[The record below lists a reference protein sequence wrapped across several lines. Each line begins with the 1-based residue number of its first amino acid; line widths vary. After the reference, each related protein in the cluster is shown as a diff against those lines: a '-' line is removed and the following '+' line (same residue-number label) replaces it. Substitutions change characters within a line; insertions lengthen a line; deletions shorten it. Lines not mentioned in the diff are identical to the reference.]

1 MRVTPTVVFASGC
14 LLVVTTASSAQSL
27 ADVARK
33 EEARRKAQ
41 PPATKVYTNKDL
53 GDAPPATAPPAPTSP
68 AGSTSSSS
76 AEAATKDDKGAKGD
90 AAKGEAPKGEAKG
103 DASKQAY
110 WADRMKTA
118 RETLD
123 HDSTFVDALQS
134 RVNALTTDFVNR
146 DDPAQRATIE
156 ADRQKA
162 MSELARMK
170 QKVVEDRKAISD
182 IEEDARR
189 AGVPAGWVR

>member
-1 MRVTPTVVFASGC
+1 MPS
-14 LLVVTTASSAQSL
+14 
-27 ADVARK
+27 
-33 EEARRKAQ
+33 
-41 PPATKVYTNKDL
+41 
-53 GDAPPATAPPAPTSP
+53 PAPTPSS
-68 AGSTSSSS
+68 ASAGSGSTSG
-76 AEAATKDDKGAKGD
+76 ADTATKDDKDAKSDPAKG
-90 AAKGEAPKGEAKG
+90 
-103 DASKQAY
+103 QTY
-110 WADRMKTA
+110 WAGRIKAA
-118 RETLD
+118 REALD

-162 MSELARMK
+162 MSELTRMK

-189 AGVPAGWVR
+189 AGVPPGWLR

>member
-162 MSELARMK
+162 ISELARMK

>member
-1 MRVTPTVVFASGC
+1 MRVTPTVVFVSGC

>member
-1 MRVTPTVVFASGC
+1 MRVTPTVFFVSGC
-14 LLVVTTASSAQSL
+14 LFAVTTASSAQSL

-33 EEARRKAQ
+33 EQERRKTQ

-53 GDAPPATAPPAPTSP
+53 GEAPPATMPVPAPPSGA
-68 AGSTSSSS
+68 STGSSSS
-76 AEAATKDDKGAKGD
+76 SGDTATKDDKGAKSD
-90 AAKGEAPKGEAKG
+90 ADKDAKG
-103 DASKQAY
+103 DKAKGQAQ
-110 WADRMKTA
+110 WADRIKSA

-170 QKVVEDRKAISD
+170 QKLVEDRKAIAD

-189 AGVPAGWVR
+189 AGVPPGWLR

>member
-90 AAKGEAPKGEAKG
+90 AAKGEAPKGDAKG